1 MNNMIEKEFNE
12 LKILP
17 PRMDFVFK
25 RLFGDERNKD
35 ILSAFLKAV
44 LGLPDEDFKEL
55 QLLNTELKKEYVED
69 KYGILDVKVITA
81 NGTQI
86 DIEIQL
92 HNKADMIARSLY
104 YWSKLYTEQ
113 AQEGDGYATLCR
125 TIAINI
131 LDFNI
136 FPSEKYH
143 STYLLQEKESKEL
156 LTDLMQIDF
165 LELEKVRHVIPS
177 NHDEKLEW
185 AMFVASDDEEVFSM
199 LAKKNEGIDKA
210 YNVLKTLSSD
220 PETRALYLAREKAV
234 RDYSASIIFAKN
246 EALAEG
252 LAEGERKANI
262 ETAQRMLGKGLPI
275 DIVMEITQLSADD
288 IKKLN

>member
-1 MNNMIEKEFNE
+1 MIDKEINE
-12 LKILP
+12 MRILP

-35 ILSAFLKAV
+35 ILALFLKAV
-44 LGLPDEDFKEL
+44 LGLEDEEFKEL
-55 QLLNTELKKEYVED
+55 QLLNTELKKEYIED

-104 YWSKLYTEQ
+104 YWSKLYTQQ
-113 AQEGDGYATLCR
+113 AQEGDGYATLCK

-136 FPSEKYH
+136 FEAEKYH
-143 STYLLQEKESKEL
+143 NSYLLHEKESKML

-165 LELEKVRHVIPS
+165 LELEKVRHITPLA
-177 NHDEKLEW
+177 HDEKLEW
-185 AMFVASDDEEVFSM
+185 AMFVASDDEEVFKV
-199 LAKKNEGIDKA
+199 LASKNEGIDKA
-210 YNVLKTLSSD
+210 YSVLKTLSTD
-220 PETRALYLAREKAV
+220 PETRELYLAREKAV
-234 RDYSASIIFAKN
+234 RDFSASIIFAKN
-246 EALAEG
+246 E
-252 LAEGERKANI
+252 GELEANRK
-262 ETAQRMLGKGLPI
+262 TAKKLLEIGIPI
-275 DIVMEITQLSADD
+275 DIITDATGLSNDEIR
-288 IKKLN
+288 KLQ